1 MEGTTTSLTVTEDLN
16 CSVTQ
21 NGVPHFTVGNNIVI
35 AKRSFQKGD
44 FIGWYTPSTKRPLVL
59 LGNDLCMAKR
69 ASRGENSN
77 AYLGLTENVACVA
90 DGQIVYTSYIG
101 VFASADIPVDTEIVI
116 SYNRCVDVKD
126 KAKRK
131 AMYEFDSAD
140 EMLDDNT
147 DEEDGDVYEEEDSFS
162 SEGEESDSE
171 DEECD
176 TEEEKPKKRKLDN

>member
-44 FIGWYTPSTKRPLVL
+44 FIGWYTPSTKRPVVL

-69 ASRGENSN
+69 ASRGDDSN
-77 AYLGLTENVACVA
+77 AYLGLADNVACVA
-90 DGQIVYTSYIG
+90 DGQIVHTSYIG
-101 VFASADIPVDTEIVI
+101 VFASIDIPVDTEIVI

-131 AMYEFDSAD
+131 AMYEPDSAD

-147 DEEDGDVYEEEDSFS
+147 DEEEGDAYEEEDSFE
-162 SEGEESDSE
+162 SEDDDGESDF
-171 DEECD
+171 
-176 TEEEKPKKRKLDN
+176 EEETPKKRKLDT